1 MAKSNNTGLIVL
13 LVGGAAAYYA
23 YTQGWLSWL
32 FFSTV
37 SGTGTEP
44 PPAPRAVAP
53 SSSAVS
59 AVAAVATPAP
69 VFSPYGPVPV
79 TNPNPSSIAIPAGSP
94 AATMVANCVK
104 GGGTQAT
111 CTAQVQSIM
120 ASGAVPGV
128 SGLGRTVV
136 YFPRLGKAIVLP
148 RNYHFR
154 GVA

>member
-23 YTQGWLSWL
+23 YTQGWLSSL
-32 FFSTV
+32 FGSTGAA
-37 SGTGTEP
+37 STGT
-44 PPAPRAVAP
+44 AVAP

-94 AATMVANCVK
+94 AATMMANCVK

-136 YFPRLGKAIVLP
+136 YFPRRGKAIVLP

-154 GVA
+154 GAA